1 MKKII
6 FKSKRAFTLIE
17 VLVATAMFATI
28 ISALYALFHSA
39 LKTRETAFRVFETDL
54 SRHYVTILIKRDIVN
69 TVLPTGVLAGAFIG
83 EKEESGLVRMDKL
96 ELYTSSGIVDENDK
110 WGDIEKVE
118 YYLEESTENPG
129 EMDFIRAVTRNLL
142 PSIEEE
148 PEEEH
153 LFKNVESLKILY
165 YDGDSWQDTWD
176 STTQDNELPQAVDML
191 IEFPSSENDEKY
203 PVRLVIPLVLQT
215 SSSSSGTTVERN

>member
-1 MKKII
+1 MKKYIY
-6 FKSKRAFTLIE
+6 KSNRAFTLIE

-39 LKTRETAFRVFETDL
+39 LKTRENAFRVFETDL

-69 TVLPTGVLAGAFIG
+69 TVLPTGVLAGGFIG

-96 ELYTSSGIVDENDK
+96 EFFTSSGIVVEDDK
-110 WGDIEKVE
+110 WGDIEKIE
-118 YYLEESTENPG
+118 YYLEESTESPG
-129 EMDFIRAVTRNLL
+129 KMDFVRAVTRNLL

-148 PEEEH
+148 PVGEH

-165 YDGDSWQDTWD
+165 YDGESWQDTWD
-176 STTQDNELPQAVDML
+176 STTQNNELPKAVDML
-191 IEFPSSENDEKY
+191 IEFPSSENNEIY
-203 PVRLVIPLVLQT
+203 PVRLVIPLVPET
-215 SSSSSGTTVERN
+215 SLSDSGTTVERD